1 MEDLRGLMARFQT
14 SLSDMEQRQ
23 SQGRGVA
30 QQGLKRDI
38 QLIQQR
44 SVRKAVSLVSVFLAK
59 LLQTISVASFQHHT
73 ERNTGNKGQ
82 ASTTGYADETMTSPL
97 HHH

>member
-38 QLIQQR
+38 QLIRQR
-44 SVRKAVSLVSVFLAK
+44 SIRKAVSLVSVFLAK
-59 LLQTISVASFQHHT
+59 LLFPWHLSNITQNETQVT
-73 ERNTGNKGQ
+73 KVRQ
-82 ASTTGYADETMTSPL
+82 ALQVML
-97 HHH
+97 MKL